1 MTKAENIIFIPEGLR
16 LKLGDEA
23 TKELVDMVNATAEK
37 TKHDV
42 VELMVERF
50 ESRLAK
56 SESSLIRWM
65 FLFWVGQL
73 AVTTGIVFTFL
84 GSIIKA
90 LK

>member
-1 MTKAENIIFIPEGLR
+1 MKAENIIVFPEVLR
-16 LKLGDEA
+16 TKLGDEA
-23 TKELVDMVNATAEK
+23 AKQLVDIVNATAEK
-37 TKHDV
+37 TKNDV
-42 VELMVERF
+42 FEFLIERF

-84 GSIIKA
+84 GSIIRA
-90 LK
+90 LT